1 MTRPRFNMGGKKI
14 SDMTAA
20 LLPKEQK
27 KRGAATGGQENA
39 LVKHTAT
46 TQGTG
51 PSAGAT
57 GGPATKKQKLKE
69 KANLT
74 DANPSDAVLTMLD

>member
-1 MTRPRFNMGGKKI
+1 MGGKKI

-46 TQGTG
+46 T
-51 PSAGAT
+51 
-57 GGPATKKQKLKE
+57 
-69 KANLT
+69 
-74 DANPSDAVLTMLD
+74 